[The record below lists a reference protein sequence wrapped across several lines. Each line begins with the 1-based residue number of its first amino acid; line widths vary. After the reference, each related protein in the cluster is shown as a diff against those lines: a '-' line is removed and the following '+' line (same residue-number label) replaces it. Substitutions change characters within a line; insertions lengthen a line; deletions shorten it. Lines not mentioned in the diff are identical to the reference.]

1 MHATHYGFHS
11 TSGVKHFFGRN
22 ADLSERLVPERKPYL
37 CKVMSS
43 KEDIQPSEN
52 DILLGRGG
60 KNNQHSGNE
69 KLRAFARVQ
78 ARKYNTSSKK
88 GKSILS
94 RILVKQMREL
104 DPPARFLKK
113 DQATGKWEE
122 AGEDTAREKAS
133 QVLRDAVAQLE
144 GSSDEPESTNEKVK
158 MASVPLEVESSS
170 VPRRAGIVNEATPV
184 LQSVTPSWSSST
196 PRSHESPDRH
206 KRRRLTV
213 LSPQGSNTFFSYP
226 SYHDT
231 ILHSPVRVDP
241 WQQGT
246 FQGGP
251 YTFPP
256 QAPRYPIQPPLSP
269 PLIPYHYSQAHY
281 GRHTTRRLSIGSR
294 PLDPLDPNFHDFDLF
309 QGDLLDTEFDDIIHS
324 TQQHPF

>member
-1 MHATHYGFHS
+1 
-11 TSGVKHFFGRN
+11 
-22 ADLSERLVPERKPYL
+22 
-37 CKVMSS
+37 MSS

-69 KLRAFARVQ
+69 KLRALARVQ
-78 ARKYNTSSKK
+78 ARKYNSSSKK

-94 RILVKQMREL
+94 RVLVKQMREL
-104 DPPARFLKK
+104 NPPARCVNSGCLVYCTFVPTTHKFLLSICRFLKK

-144 GSSDEPESTNEKVK
+144 GSSDEAESANDKLE
-158 MASVPLEVESSS
+158 MALVPLEVEASS
-170 VPRRAGIVNEATPV
+170 VHRRAGLLAEATPV

-213 LSPQGSNTFFSYP
+213 LSPQGSNTYFSYP

-241 WQQGT
+241 WQQAA
-246 FQGGP
+246 FPGGP
-251 YTFPP
+251 YTFPTHAARFP
-256 QAPRYPIQPPLSP
+256 AQPPLSP
-269 PLIPYHYSQAHY
+269 PLVPYHYSQAHF

-309 QGDLLDTEFDDIIHS
+309 QGDLLDTEFDEIIHS